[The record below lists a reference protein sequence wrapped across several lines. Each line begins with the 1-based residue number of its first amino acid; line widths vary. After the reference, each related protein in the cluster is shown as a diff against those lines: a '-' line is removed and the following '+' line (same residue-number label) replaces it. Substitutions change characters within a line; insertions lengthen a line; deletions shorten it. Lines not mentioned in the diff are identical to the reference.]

1 MVKNS
6 FFLLLF
12 VGSGLFAQSDFN
24 KCIDLLQRSEAM
36 IIRQDS
42 LINFLKKDIILCDN
56 EKELNKKNNLNCE
69 ISLKYLDQELRKER
83 RQKKIWQVIAIS
95 GLSAFVTTTVLYLT
109 K

>member
-42 LINFLKKDIILCDN
+42 LINLLKKDINLCDT

-69 ISLKYLDQELRKER
+69 ISLKYLDKELRKER
-83 RQKKIWQVIAIS
+83 RLKRFWQVLGIS
-95 GLSAFVTTTVLYLT
+95 GLTACLTTTILYLT

>member
-1 MVKNS
+1 MVKS
-6 FFLLLF
+6 SIILLMF
-12 VGSGLFAQSDFN
+12 ISSGLFAQTDLD
-24 KCIDLLQRSEAM
+24 KCIDLLKRSEAM

-42 LINFLKKDIILCDN
+42 LINLLKKDIILCDT

-83 RQKKIWQVIAIS
+83 RIKRFWQVLGIS
-95 GLSAFVTTTVLYLT
+95 GLTACLTTTILYIT

>member
-24 KCIDLLQRSEAM
+24 KCIDLLQRSEKM
-36 IIRQDS
+36 IIQQDS
-42 LINFLKKDIILCDN
+42 LINLLKKDIILCDA
-56 EKELNKKNNLNCE
+56 EKELYKKNNLNCE
-69 ISLKYLDQELRKER
+69 ISLKYIDQELKKER
-83 RQKKIWQVIAIS
+83 RLKRFWQVLGIS
-95 GLSAFVTTTVLYLT
+95 GLTACFTTTILYLT